1 VEKLRSWIG
10 RHRVLAAFAA
20 GVLLTLIAVA
30 VVGYLV
36 LADQRRTA
44 QVMAATLT
52 QALNREVQ
60 IERVTDVGPSRVVL
74 HGLRLPASGGWP
86 TDLRAQSVEAS
97 GPLLDAA
104 RGHSAPVRLLVTK
117 PTVTLGGGGA
127 AGAGAL
133 EGLRQ
138 GLASFLE
145 TAVLL
150 DVAMTAGVV
159 ASPDAGFEDV
169 TFDLTLRK
177 AEREVSGELALRNR
191 ARSTFTVSLTARAEG
206 STVRLALAGEGRLD
220 PLAPWLPP
228 ALVRA
233 AGTRSGDA
241 RAQLGLE
248 PGDRLAGR
256 ASAGLGDLVAI
267 EGGLSFGEGL
277 LRATGIRG
285 AVDLGFAGTVAALQD
300 PIQGRAELSDG
311 EVSWAPAKGGWP
323 RGQAVLRL
331 PGTALPAS
339 TAGVDVRL
347 RGVETTLAL
356 EPRDGGVGVRGE
368 LKGEQVEL
376 AGVPLG
382 PATTPWRLDLDTA
395 GGLSRAEMTGLT
407 ARVLGAPVRGTV
419 AYDAARARASAHL
432 EAEGVPLHT
441 LARERWPGWL
451 GPADQLRVGSV
462 RVDVAGLDA
471 RGWSDGRV
479 DVEARNLALRQPEGE
494 ASVDLARIRAT
505 VKSGTATVGL
515 EAQRLRGTLPAFEGQ
530 LPRVDGSADV
540 AREGNAMG
548 LARAALVGRDGQGRD
563 MFQVDLKSTPGP
575 AGPVRLAA
583 RVPALERLAPLWPS
597 VPRQVTGSA
606 SVELEAPDLGFSAYE
621 GRMALK
627 VVGAELLGGKLSL
640 RDVSADV
647 PVRRGKGGAPAGRA
661 PAGSLTASEAIG
673 YGVVLYD
680 IKGRPRLADD
690 RFTLEDLRYGLYSG
704 QGQGTV
710 EVDLTAAAPSA
721 QGRFTGEGVRIDE
734 FIAAYGIRGGT
745 MTGLM
750 RYDLNMRYRGNRL
763 GADGGFQ
770 VPEGGTV
777 TIELLDRFLE
787 YASADPTGVVKKAL
801 GNLRAFDFKSADA
814 TVRTASDDIRVS
826 LSLQGRERFG
836 IFPPRVKEINVRD
849 MPIGFLAR
857 QFPSQ

>member
-1 VEKLRSWIG
+1 MDKLGSWIA

-20 GVLLTLIAVA
+20 GVLLTLMAVA

-44 QVMAATLT
+44 RVLAAALT
-52 QALNREVQ
+52 QALNREVR
-60 IERVTDVGPSRVVL
+60 IERVTDVSPSRVVL

-86 TDLRAQSVEAS
+86 TDLGAQSVEAS

-104 RGHSAPVRLLVTK
+104 RGQSAPVRLLVTK
-117 PTVTLGGGGA
+117 PTVTLGGGA

-133 EGLRQ
+133 DGLRW
-138 GLASFLE
+138 GLAGFLE
-145 TAVLL
+145 TAALL
-150 DVAMTAGVV
+150 DVAMTGGVIT
-159 ASPDAGFEDV
+159 SPDAASEDV

-177 AEREVSGELALRNR
+177 AEREMRGEIALRNR
-191 ARSTFTVSLTARAEG
+191 VRSTFTLSVTARAEG
-206 STVRLALAGEGRLD
+206 STVRLALAGDGRLE
-220 PLAPWLPP
+220 PLASWLPS

-233 AGTRSGDA
+233 AGTRSGDL
-241 RAQLGLE
+241 RAELGLE

-256 ASAGLGDLVAI
+256 ASAGLGDLVAL
-267 EGGLSFGEGL
+267 EGGLSFGEGH

-285 AVDLGFAGTVAALQD
+285 AADLGFAGSVAALRD
-300 PIQGRAELSDG
+300 PIQGRVELSDG
-311 EVSWAPAKGGWP
+311 EVSWAPATGGWP

-339 TAGVDVRL
+339 AAGVDVRV
-347 RGVETTLAL
+347 RGVETTLVL
-356 EPRDGGVGVRGE
+356 EPREGGAAVRGDLE
-368 LKGEQVEL
+368 GEHVEL

-382 PATTPWRLDLDTA
+382 PLTTPWRADLDSA
-395 GGLSRAEMTGLT
+395 GGLSRVELTGLT
-407 ARVLGAPVRGTV
+407 ARILGAPVRGTV
-419 AYDAARARASAHL
+419 AYDAARARADARL
-432 EAEGVPLHT
+432 EADGIPLHT

-451 GPADQLRVGSV
+451 GPADQLRAGSV
-462 RVDVAGLDA
+462 RVDVAGLDP

-479 DVEARNLALRQPEGE
+479 DAEVRSLALRQPDGE
-494 ASVDLARIRAT
+494 ASVDLARIRVTA
-505 VKSGTATVGL
+505 KSGTATVGL

-540 AREGNAMG
+540 ARDAHGMS
-548 LARAALVGRDGQGRD
+548 LSRAALVGRDGQGRD
-563 MFQVDLKSTPGP
+563 MFQVDLRSTPGP

-583 RVPALERLAPLWPS
+583 RLPALERLAPLWPS

-606 SVELEAPDLGFSAYE
+606 TVELEAPDLRFSAYE
-621 GRMALK
+621 GRMALQ
-627 VVGAELLGGKLSL
+627 VVGAELLGGKVSL
-640 RDVSADV
+640 RDVAADV
-647 PVRRGKGGAPAGRA
+647 PVRRGKDGAPAGRS
-661 PAGSLTASEAIG
+661 PAGSLTVSEAIG

-680 IKGRPRLADD
+680 LKGRPKLADD

-710 EVDLTAAAPSA
+710 EVDLTASAPSA

-750 RYDLNMRYRGNRL
+750 RYDLAMRYRGNRL
-763 GADGGFQ
+763 GADGRFQ

-787 YASADPTGVVKKAL
+787 HASADPTGVVKRAL

-826 LSLQGRERFG
+826 VSLQGRERYG
-836 IFPPRVKEINVRD
+836 IFPPRVKAINVRD

-857 QFPSQ
+857 QFPGQ

>member
-1 VEKLRSWIG
+1 VSRLWGWIA
-10 RHRVLAAFAA
+10 RHRALAAFAA
-20 GVLLTLIAVA
+20 GALLTLVAVA

-44 QVMAATLT
+44 RVLAAALT
-52 QALNREVQ
+52 QALDREVQ

-86 TDLRAQSVEAS
+86 ADLKAQSVEAS

-104 RGHSAPVRLLVTK
+104 RGESAPVRLLVTK
-117 PTVTLGGGGA
+117 PTVALGGGA

-133 EGLRQ
+133 DGLRQ
-138 GLASFLE
+138 GLASFLG
-145 TAVLL
+145 TAALL
-150 DVAMTAGVV
+150 DVAMTGGVITSPGA
-159 ASPDAGFEDV
+159 ASEDV
-169 TFDLTLRK
+169 IFDLTLRK
-177 AEREVSGELALRNR
+177 AEKEARGEIALRDR
-191 ARSTFTVSLTARAEG
+191 ARSTFTLTLTARAEG
-206 STVRLALAGEGRLD
+206 DTVRVALAGDGRVE
-220 PLAPWLPP
+220 PLTPWLPS

-233 AGTRSGDA
+233 AGTRSGDV
-241 RAQLGLE
+241 RAELGLE

-267 EGGLSFGEGL
+267 EGTLSLGEGL
-277 LRATGIRG
+277 LRVTGIRG
-285 AVDLGFAGTVAALQD
+285 AADLGFAGSIAGLRD

-323 RGQAVLRL
+323 RGQAVLRV
-331 PGTALPAS
+331 PGTTLPAS
-339 TAGVDVRL
+339 SAGLDVRL
-347 RGVETTLAL
+347 GGIETKLAL
-356 EPRDGGVGVRGE
+356 EPREGGAAARGE
-368 LKGEQVEL
+368 LRGEQVEL

-382 PATTPWRLDLDTA
+382 PLTAPWRVDLDTA
-395 GGLSRAEMTGLT
+395 GGVSRVELTGLT

-419 AYDAARARASAHL
+419 AYDAARARADARL
-432 EAEGVPLHT
+432 EADGVPLHT
-441 LARERWPGWL
+441 LVRERWPGWL
-451 GPADQLRVGSV
+451 GPTDQLRAGTV
-462 RVDVAGLDA
+462 RVDVAGLDP

-479 DVEARNLALRQPEGE
+479 DAEVRALALRQPDGE
-494 ASVDLARIRAT
+494 TSVDLARVRAN
-505 VKSGTATVGL
+505 VRSGTATIGL

-540 AREGNAMG
+540 VREGNG
-548 LARAALVGRDGQGRD
+548 VSLPRAALVGRDGQGRD
-563 MFQVDLKSTPGP
+563 MFHVDLRSTSGT

-606 SVELEAPDLGFSAYE
+606 TLALEAPDLRFSAYE
-621 GRMALK
+621 GRMALE

-647 PVRRGKGGAPAGRA
+647 PVRRGKGGATASRA
-661 PAGSLTASEAIG
+661 PVGSLTVSEAIG

-680 IKGRPRLADD
+680 LKGRPRLADD

-704 QGQGTV
+704 QGQGTL
-710 EVDLTAAAPSA
+710 EVDLAAATPAA

-750 RYDLNMRYRGNRL
+750 RYDLTMRYRANRL

-787 YASADPTGVVKKAL
+787 YANADPTGVVKRAL
-801 GNLRAFDFKSADA
+801 GNLRAFDFRTADA

-826 LSLQGRERFG
+826 LSLQGRERYG

-857 QFPSQ
+857 QFPRP

>member
-1 VEKLRSWIG
+1 MERSRFATG
-10 RHRVLAAFAA
+10 RA
-20 GVLLTLIAVA
+20 
-30 VVGYLV
+30 
-36 LADQRRTA
+36 
-44 QVMAATLT
+44 
-52 QALNREVQ
+52 
-60 IERVTDVGPSRVVL
+60 
-74 HGLRLPASGGWP
+74 
-86 TDLRAQSVEAS
+86 
-97 GPLLDAA
+97 
-104 RGHSAPVRLLVTK
+104 
-117 PTVTLGGGGA
+117 
-127 AGAGAL
+127 
-133 EGLRQ
+133 
-138 GLASFLE
+138 
-145 TAVLL
+145 
-150 DVAMTAGVV
+150 
-159 ASPDAGFEDV
+159 
-169 TFDLTLRK
+169 
-177 AEREVSGELALRNR
+177 
-191 ARSTFTVSLTARAEG
+191 STFTLNLTARAERD
-206 STVRLALAGEGRLD
+206 TVRLVLAGDGRLE
-220 PLAPWLPP
+220 PLSPWLPS

-233 AGTRSGDA
+233 AGTRSGDV
-241 RAQLGLE
+241 RAELGLE

-267 EGGLSFGEGL
+267 EGMLSLREGL
-277 LRATGIRG
+277 LGVTGIRG
-285 AVDLGFAGTVAALQD
+285 AADLGFAGSMAGLRD

-339 TAGVDVRL
+339 AAGLDVRL
-347 RGVETTLAL
+347 RGIETKLAL
-356 EPRDGGVGVRGE
+356 EPKEGGAAARGE
-368 LKGEQVEL
+368 LRGEQIEL

-382 PATTPWRLDLDTA
+382 PLTAPWRVDLDSA
-395 GGLSRAEMTGLT
+395 GGVSRVELTGLT

-419 AYDAARARASAHL
+419 AYDAARARADARL
-432 EAEGVPLHT
+432 EADGVPLQT
-441 LARERWPGWL
+441 LVRERWPGWL
-451 GPADQLRVGSV
+451 GPTDQLRAGSV
-462 RVDVAGLDA
+462 RVDVAGLDP

-479 DVEARNLALRQPEGE
+479 DAEIRTLALRQPEGE
-494 ASVDLARIRAT
+494 ASVDLARIRAS
-505 VKSGTATVGL
+505 VQSGTATIGL

-540 AREGNAMG
+540 VREGTG
-548 LARAALVGRDGQGRD
+548 VSLSRAALVGRDGQGRD
-563 MFQVDLKSTPGP
+563 MFQVDLRSTASP

-606 SVELEAPDLGFSAYE
+606 TLELEAPDLRFSAYE
-621 GRMALK
+621 GRMALQ

-647 PVRRGKGGAPAGRA
+647 PVRRGKGGTTAGRS
-661 PAGSLTASEAIG
+661 PGGSLTVNEAIG

-680 IKGRPRLADD
+680 IKGRPTLADD
-690 RFTLEDLRYGLYSG
+690 RLTLEDLRYGLYSG
-704 QGQGTV
+704 QGQGTI
-710 EVDLTAAAPSA
+710 EVDLTAATPAV

-750 RYDLNMRYRGNRL
+750 RYDLTMRYRGNRL

-787 YASADPTGVVKKAL
+787 YASADPTGVVKRAL

-857 QFPSQ
+857 QFPGQ